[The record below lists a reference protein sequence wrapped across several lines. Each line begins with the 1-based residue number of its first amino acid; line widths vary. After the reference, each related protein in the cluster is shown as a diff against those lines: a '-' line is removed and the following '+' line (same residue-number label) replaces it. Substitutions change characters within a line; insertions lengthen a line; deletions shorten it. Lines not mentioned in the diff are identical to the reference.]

1 MFVNKLIIECVF
13 ECVFMT
19 VQQNIEQKKLYVWKK
34 PSTAKICRLS

>member
-19 VQQNIEQKKLYVWKK
+19 VQQNIEQKKLYIWKK
-34 PSTAKICRLS
+34 HRRQKFAA